1 MDQQHR
7 GFNIIEQEYKSTQ
20 TLPVTR
26 TFIANV
32 FLWMTLALAVTAVTA
47 YWFASSKEL
56 IGSLRN
62 LQTGG
67 LSVLGWIVML
77 APLGF
82 VLLMSMGFQRLSPAI
97 MTLLFIAFS
106 VLMGMS
112 LSFILLVY
120 TGSSVFKTFAVTSA
134 MFGVMAVLGYTTK
147 TDLTKFGSIL
157 MMALFGVIIA
167 MVVNMFMH
175 SSTMDYII
183 SVLGVLIFTGLTAY
197 DVQKLKRI
205 GAGIGVN
212 VQDPDVKKMSILG
225 ALTLY
230 LDFIN
235 LFLFLLRFLGNRK

>member
-47 YWFASSKEL
+47 YWFASTPEL

-67 LSVLGWIVML
+67 LSILGWIVML

-175 SSTMDYII
+175 SGTMDYII

-205 GAGIGVN
+205 GAGIGVD
-212 VQDPDVKKMSILG
+212 VQDPNVKKMSILG